1 MGVGVVGC
9 VCIGACGG
17 AVAEKMS
24 SGEIYF
30 GLLNCSHSLYKI
42 MN

>member
-17 AVAEKMS
+17 AVAEIKCLLVR
-24 SGEIYF
+24 YT
-30 GLLNCSHSLYKI
+30 LNC
-42 MN
+42 

>member
-17 AVAEKMS
+17 AVAERKC
-24 SGEIYF
+24 
-30 GLLNCSHSLYKI
+30 LLVGYALDC
-42 MN
+42 